1 MDIALLIIGFILMFA
16 GLIGSF
22 LPVLPGPPLSW
33 IGLVLFYLTK
43 PIALDYKFLGITLFI
58 AVLVTVMDYIIPA
71 LGTKKFG
78 GTKYGMWGTT
88 IGLIIGLLMPIPLGF
103 LLGALIGAYV
113 GEMLY
118 DSKDTKRALK
128 AAFGSF
134 IGFLSSTF
142 LKFTVTAWFLVI
154 FIMKT
159 VKNWDLFF

>member
-1 MDIALLIIGFILMFA
+1 M
-16 GLIGSF
+16 
-22 LPVLPGPPLSW
+22 
-33 IGLVLFYLTK
+33 
-43 PIALDYKFLGITLFI
+43 GITLFI

-88 IGLIIGLLMPIPLGF
+88 IGLIIGLVMPIPLGF

-159 VKNWDLFF
+159 VKNDYLIFNC